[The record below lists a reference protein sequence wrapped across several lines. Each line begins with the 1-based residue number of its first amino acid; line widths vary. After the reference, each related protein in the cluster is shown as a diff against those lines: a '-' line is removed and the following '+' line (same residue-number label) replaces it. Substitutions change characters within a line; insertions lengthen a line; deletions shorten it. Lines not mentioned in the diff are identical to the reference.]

1 MADAGPPRLDLRTAG
16 HMLRRS
22 WSLLLASLPALLLAA
37 LLLLSF
43 RSALLAGTLR
53 LAAVADRDPAVRSLL
68 SRLSPGAAAT
78 AAAGPP
84 LRPPP
89 RRRSPFLQLTRLGTF
104 DDDFFSDSDAAAPSD
119 RRFSRWPASSNAS
132 FPGPVRLFLVD
143 GTLGSPRSPKSVK
156 IRVPEFP
163 TSPFLFSF
171 PDVEGGADD
180 AASDRDQAVDLQ
192 IFGQGLELDRQDA
205 TVILYLLT
213 LLSSTHALAIV
224 GFILFY
230 TSVLGVVFVAVS
242 TSLLQKRVSIT
253 GTIYYGARLGI
264 RRLTGFVFLRWAARD
279 ALVQFLCIWF
289 FADVGDQNE
298 LFKLFVKVKLMP
310 FSLSPLNPWSG
321 PRDEA
326 LSGFFFIWALLDT
339 VVSVVFAVVPWV
351 VIMDH
356 NLRRRGRDVLREGC
370 YLISMMPAQ
379 TILIKCFETMVC
391 GNLGRRIAMM
401 FGGRLFAGI
410 FHSVAEVYF
419 MVVWLIFYLA
429 ARCKDGELEGRRF
442 GSQELEECINELR

>member
-1 MADAGPPRLDLRTAG
+1 
-16 HMLRRS
+16 MLRRS
-22 WSLLLASLPALLLAA
+22 GSLLLASLPALLLAA

-43 RSALLAGTLR
+43 RSALLARHPPPRPPSLT
-53 LAAVADRDPAVRSLL
+53 ADPAVHSLL
-68 SRLSPGAAAT
+68 SRLSPAAAAAT
-78 AAAGPP
+78 AAAGPRFV
-84 LRPPP
+84 LPPP
-89 RRRSPFLQLTRLGTF
+89 PPQPLPPTHPTRRI
-104 DDDFFSDSDAAAPSD
+104 APV
-119 RRFSRWPASSNAS
+119 
-132 FPGPVRLFLVD
+132 PVRLFLVD
-143 GTLGSPRSPKSVK
+143 GALGSPRSPKSVK
-156 IRVPEFP
+156 IRVPEIP
-163 TSPFLFSF
+163 SSPFLFSF

-180 AASDRDQAVDLQ
+180 ATGDQDQAVDLR

-213 LLSSTHALAIV
+213 LLSSTHALAIL

-230 TSVLGVVFVAVS
+230 TSVLGVVFVAVT
-242 TSLLQKRVSIT
+242 TSLLQKRVPIS

-379 TILIKCFETMVC
+379 TILIKCLETMVC
-391 GNLGRRIAMM
+391 GNLGTRIAMM

-419 MVVWLIFYLA
+419 MVVWLIFYVA

-442 GSQELEECINELR
+442 GRQDLEECIDDLR